1 MNSRND
7 GQLLSD
13 VASNGSEAAFE
24 ELVRRHGKMVLNQS
38 RRLLSDANDADDAT
52 QAVFLVLWKKAKGLR
67 HNKTIA
73 AWLHQVTRNV
83 CSNARRAKT
92 KRQIKEQ
99 NLEEMKQKPTH
110 HQSQWDEIK
119 NVLDD
124 ELDRLP
130 EKYRLPLILFHFENR
145 HFDEIALLLH
155 TNSSTVGTRL
165 RRGRE
170 MLRSRISRRGFAIGT
185 TPLML
190 MIAANAGAADMPAS
204 AIAAT
209 VQSTSLFA
217 AGKTVSTTM
226 LSTQTITLAKGTLH
240 MLAVAKFKMAAV
252 TVASALVLVGG
263 SAAVVNPS
271 LLKGAPRPE
280 ALNATQSSSISATNA
295 NDSST
300 QDDESTVDWKTLS
313 DIEQDRL
320 AKDHLH
326 SVAYAIHAY
335 IEDNEGKLPPA
346 SVPNP
351 RLDPSKRLSGFVLL
365 LPYLGVRPSY
375 IPEDDAE
382 WKKRHAYYAADR
394 SLYKTI
400 DLKKGWD
407 DPSNSEAAKTIVKAF
422 LAPGSAAYRDTK
434 GYAVSHFAFVRG
446 SRGRDNG
453 VFPLEGE
460 TILAIPDIRDGTI
473 NALAMGQIN
482 KSLGP
487 WIAAGSSTARYIDH
501 PTEEQKYPGF
511 GSQHPGAAYFA
522 NADAFTYFW
531 DMNATKPAFLH
542 NIAGRADGKVNNR
555 RAYSRHPSAIEWKN
569 SQNKT
574 GGKN

>member
-1 MNSRND
+1 
-7 GQLLSD
+7 
-13 VASNGSEAAFE
+13 
-24 ELVRRHGKMVLNQS
+24 
-38 RRLLSDANDADDAT
+38 
-52 QAVFLVLWKKAKGLR
+52 
-67 HNKTIA
+67 
-73 AWLHQVTRNV
+73 
-83 CSNARRAKT
+83 
-92 KRQIKEQ
+92 
-99 NLEEMKQKPTH
+99 
-110 HQSQWDEIK
+110 
-119 NVLDD
+119 
-124 ELDRLP
+124 
-130 EKYRLPLILFHFENR
+130 
-145 HFDEIALLLH
+145 
-155 TNSSTVGTRL
+155 
-165 RRGRE
+165 
-170 MLRSRISRRGFAIGT
+170 
-185 TPLML
+185 
-190 MIAANAGAADMPAS
+190 MIAANAGVADMSTS
-204 AIAAT
+204 AFTAI
-209 VQSTSLFA
+209 VQSTPLFG
-217 AGKTVSTTM
+217 AGQAVSTS
-226 LSTQTITLAKGTLH
+226 LISTQSITLAKGTLH

-263 SAAVVNPS
+263 SVAVVNPS

-280 ALNATQSSSISATNA
+280 TLNAVQSSPIATTNA

-300 QDDESTVDWKTLS
+300 KDNESTADWKSLS
-313 DIEQDRL
+313 DVKQDQL
-320 AKDHLH
+320 AKEHLH

-351 RLDPSKRLSGFVLL
+351 QLDPSKRLSGLVLL

-375 IPEDDAE
+375 IPEDNAE
-382 WKKRHAYYAADR
+382 WKKRHTYYAADR

-407 DPSNSEAAKTIVKAF
+407 DPSNAEAAKTIVKAF
-422 LAPGSAAYRDTK
+422 LAPGAAAYRDEK

-453 VFPLEGE
+453 VFPLKGE

-473 NALAMGQIN
+473 NALAMGQIH

-501 PTEEQKYPGF
+501 PTEEQNYPGF
-511 GSQHPGAAYFA
+511 GSQIPGAAYFA

-542 NIAGRADGKVNNR
+542 NIAGRADGKVNDR
-555 RAYSRHPSAIEWKN
+555 RSYSRHSSAIEWKN

-574 GGKN
+574 GGTN